1 MYSYGVSL
9 YAFMAALYA
18 SSASATVAVGRAD
31 AANRRAHR
39 RLARPT
45 SARGTVAAVI
55 VIVDVMPSLSRVGVR
70 TTHASCALISDVVVA
85 LFRRGGLSLSS
96 RAERRRWRKKKNEYH

>member
-31 AANRRAHR
+31 AANRRAQR
-39 RLARPT
+39 RLARPS
-45 SARGTVAAVI
+45 SARGTVVVVADV
-55 VIVDVMPSLSRVGVR
+55 VDAMASFSRIDR
-70 TTHASCALISDVVVA
+70 ARACEDDRALISDVVGA
-85 LFRRGGLSLSS
+85 LFRRDGLS
-96 RAERRRWRKKKNEYH
+96 RVARDDDDFY